1 MKNGRL
7 REKYFTEYCIID
19 PMRRR
24 SVVSAQAPS
33 ERIMYEREKT
43 RAEKNNNTWGVPKN
57 GLCSFCGKKAPGK
70 DTKKMNKTI
79 ECIIKC
85 PFYQSE
91 KEKYITCE
99 GFIKNT
105 CMVTQF
111 PDAKHKREHI
121 KNNCSLENGGRCPMA
136 QNLFAKYGMLDL
148 LRDIG

>member
-1 MKNGRL
+1 
-7 REKYFTEYCIID
+7 
-19 PMRRR
+19 MRRR

-33 ERIMYEREKT
+33 ERIMDEREKT
-43 RAEKNNNTWGVPKN
+43 RAEKIITHGVYRKTDSAP
-57 GLCSFCGKKAPGK
+57 FAAKKPPGK

>member
-1 MKNGRL
+1 
-7 REKYFTEYCIID
+7 
-19 PMRRR
+19 MRRR

-33 ERIMYEREKT
+33 ERIMDEREKT

>member
-1 MKNGRL
+1 
-7 REKYFTEYCIID
+7 
-19 PMRRR
+19 MRRR

-57 GLCSFCGKKAPGK
+57 GLCSFCGKKSPRKGY
-70 DTKKMNKTI
+70 KKMNKTI